1 MAVLLTYDVD
11 SKHVE
16 IKARLVASYGYTKT
30 VDGYVMVDGNTSNQK
45 AQSDLPNTTLYH
57 SSKNVD
63 EVSADVK
70 AVASWAGAV
79 LEKYLAIEVIEN
91 SWRAQTSRLA

>member
-16 IKARLVASYGYTKT
+16 IKAQLVASYGYTKT
-30 VDGYVMVDGNTSNQK
+30 IDGYVMVNGNTSSQK

-57 SSKNVD
+57 SSKTVD
-63 EVSADVK
+63 EAAADIK
-70 AVASWAGAV
+70 AVVSWASAT
-79 LEKYLAIEVIEN
+79 LEKYLAFEVVPN
-91 SWRAQTSRLA
+91 NWRAQSSRLG